1 MINVHTTRAA
11 LRDGTGVARVE
22 ELGPQS
28 MESVRLWLGAQ
39 GTGLRIRVRPVVDPD
54 QIAPVDRY
62 EIPAAM
68 RQGVE
73 VVNPFEVFPFGTR
86 ATSGCDEDHV
96 RRFRR
101 RPDGTP
107 AEPGQTR
114 PDNLAPASRFHH
126 RLKTHGSW
134 LCWSPEPGSWWW
146 RTPQGHWFVVGPD
159 GTHHLGRNADLDERR
174 LWA

>member
-1 MINVHTTRAA
+1 MGDRELLRNLVDALSATPARLDPLCVINVHTTRAA
-11 LRDGTGVARVE
+11 LRGGTGVARVE

-73 VVNPFEVFPFGTR
+73 VVNPFEVFAFGTR
-86 ATSGCDEDHV
+86 ARPLPATRTMSDGSADDPTAL
-96 RRFRR
+96 RPSRGRPGPTTWR
-101 RPDGTP
+101 RP
-107 AEPGQTR
+107 
-114 PDNLAPASRFHH
+114 LAS
-126 RLKTHGSW
+126 TTG
-134 LCWSPEPGSWWW
+134 
-146 RTPQGHWFVVGPD
+146 
-159 GTHHLGRNADLDERR
+159 
-174 LWA
+174 